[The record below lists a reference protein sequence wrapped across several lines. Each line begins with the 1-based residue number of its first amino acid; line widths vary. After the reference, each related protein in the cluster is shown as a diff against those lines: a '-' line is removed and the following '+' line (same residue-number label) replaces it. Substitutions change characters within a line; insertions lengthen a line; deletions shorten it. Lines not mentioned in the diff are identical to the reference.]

1 MGAYYL
7 LEPAG
12 QISWIQL
19 SIITLLRPAR
29 LTRGNFFP
37 VNDLH
42 ESDGFREYPW
52 KKIIFKITVPTGQF
66 WLWEGTLSILFLPPS
81 RSLL

>member
-19 SIITLLRPAR
+19 SIITLRPAR
-29 LTRGNFFP
+29 LTRRTFFP
-37 VNDLH
+37 VNDLN
-42 ESDGFREYPW
+42 ESDGFRENSW
-52 KKIIFKITVPTGQF
+52 KKIIFKITLPAGQF
-66 WLWEGTLSILFLPPS
+66 WLLEGTLSILFLLPS